1 MPNRMDRYKKDSSN
15 TSVSRSSKNKELYEE
30 LSNNTKYTNLS
41 DVSKLTAVDLNKA
54 KNSRTRESYQQIK
67 EYNIIKN
74 KPKVQKELD
83 EINYLYQDHENRVYD
98 INSILEEARKNRETK
113 DELEKKRRL
122 KNDDFNAV
130 ISKDEELKK
139 FHDKKQT
146 KETASNSDQK
156 IQNLLD
162 TIASKTLTGEIDA
175 KTTTDLLSNLMA
187 EDDNDKIEAMEAK
200 PDEKELEPDEELNIS
215 KKIIDKAAISVADS
229 MKALSKDQMV
239 PKKNIEKTID
249 DIFKDMDHS
258 FYTRSMDLSDKD
270 FVKNLGDE
278 KESRHIFIK
287 VLFCIMILAVIL
299 TVVYFVVFDGDID
312 NVMKLIKK

>member
-1 MPNRMDRYKKDSSN
+1 
-15 TSVSRSSKNKELYEE
+15 
-30 LSNNTKYTNLS
+30 
-41 DVSKLTAVDLNKA
+41 
-54 KNSRTRESYQQIK
+54 
-67 EYNIIKN
+67 
-74 KPKVQKELD
+74 
-83 EINYLYQDHENRVYD
+83 
-98 INSILEEARKNRETK
+98 
-113 DELEKKRRL
+113 
-122 KNDDFNAV
+122 
-130 ISKDEELKK
+130 
-139 FHDKKQT
+139 
-146 KETASNSDQK
+146 
-156 IQNLLD
+156 
-162 TIASKTLTGEIDA
+162 
-175 KTTTDLLSNLMA
+175 MA